1 MLEVDW
7 GCPKTQNGIPAYLW
21 IVPRGQ
27 LPSPFNRARLSN
39 HGRPIVS
46 IHHASVFRYPTLK
59 LSHHSC
65 ANSTLF
71 SPRPNFRLDPH
82 EPTFYQLTFSS
93 SFIQANTLFI
103 KKKKKITTA
112 SLYFAIVSSYCRE
125 VFFIVLADFF
135 FFFNYFMLFN
145 FYIYIYFLLYFSF
158 NNFKKFR
165 YSPRIFVSTCLRK
178 RTFFERK
185 RERECVYH

>member
-71 SPRPNFRLDPH
+71 SPRPDFRLDPH

-93 SFIQANTLFI
+93 FSIQANTLLI
-103 KKKKKITTA
+103 KKKKITTA

-145 FYIYIYFLLYFSF
+145 LYIYIFFIIFL
-158 NNFKKFR
+158 
-165 YSPRIFVSTCLRK
+165 V
-178 RTFFERK
+178 
-185 RERECVYH
+185 

>member
-71 SPRPNFRLDPH
+71 SPRPDFRLDPH

-93 SFIQANTLFI
+93 FSIQANTLFI
-103 KKKKKITTA
+103 KKKKNYHSI
-112 SLYFAIVSSYCRE
+112 SLFCNCFLLLQGSLFYCTSW
-125 VFFIVLADFF
+125 FFSFF
-135 FFFNYFMLFN
+135 LIILCSLI
-145 FYIYIYFLLYFSF
+145 YIYIFFFIIFL
-158 NNFKKFR
+158 
-165 YSPRIFVSTCLRK
+165 V
-178 RTFFERK
+178 
-185 RERECVYH
+185 